1 MTNVNVELS
10 EKSSIKEALD
20 TLESRIKSIMDEF
33 ERLDLEVTERL
44 SQYHQKNI
52 SLDDIKDPKIT
63 ELLNKM
69 LNLFM
74 ELKPIERLIRF
85 KYKEYSRIFD
95 MLQQIEGERIHGK
108 FFSFLAALPNKKRL
122 NTKNVFIQRSL
133 TNNPSIT

>member
-1 MTNVNVELS
+1 MNTINAQLS
-10 EKSSIKEALD
+10 EKITIKEALN
-20 TLESRIKSIMDEF
+20 TLENRIKTIMDEF
-33 ERLDLEVTERL
+33 ERLDLEVTEKL
-44 SQYHQKNI
+44 SHYNEKLI
-52 SLDDIKDPKIT
+52 DLDNIKDPKIL

-69 LNLFM
+69 LDLFI

-85 KYKEYSRIFD
+85 KHKEYARIFD

-108 FFSFLAALPNKKRL
+108 FFSFLASLPNKKRT